1 MFTNTK
7 KLARRLATPQVG
19 ARNKALEIEQVTT
32 NFYNVNYD
40 HAWVFMLVIPIF
52 ANVLF
57 IVIN

>member
-19 ARNKALEIEQVTT
+19 ARNKALEIEQVKT
-32 NFYNVNYD
+32 NFIMLTTT
-40 HAWVFMLVIPIF
+40 MLVIPIF

-57 IVIN
+57 IEAL